1 MKIGLLSDIH
11 ANLPAL
17 EAVLDDLPP
26 VDTVVCAGDVVGYNP
41 WPSECVERI
50 RSVASVTVQGNHDR
64 IVDTPDRYAHN
75 EMAHAGLEHAD
86 TELSATQR
94 EWLRTRPERTEI
106 ADGAYRLVHS
116 HPDPAERDS
125 YVYPR
130 DFAGLRPHLDDY
142 DGLVFGHTH
151 VQHAATVDGRVIVN
165 PGSVGQPRDGD
176 PDAAYAV
183 MDTDRNDVDLRRT
196 AYDVDRVRH
205 EIETEGLP
213 SGTAE
218 RLTEGR

>member
-64 IVDTPDRYAHN
+64 MVDTPDRYAHN

-86 TELSATQR
+86 TELSAAQR

-106 ADGAYRLVHS
+106 ADSAYRVVHS

-130 DFAGLRPHLDDY
+130 DFAGLRPYLDDH
-142 DGLVFGHTH
+142 DGLVLGHTH

>member
-17 EAVLDDLPP
+17 EAVLEDLPP
-26 VDTVVCAGDVVGYNP
+26 VNTVVCAGDVVGYNP

-64 IVDTPDRYAHN
+64 VVETPDRYAHN
-75 EMAHAGLEHAD
+75 EMAHAGLKHAD
-86 TELSATQR
+86 AELSAPQR
-94 EWLRTRPERTEI
+94 EWLRTRPERTDI
-106 ADGAYRLVHS
+106 AGGAYRLVHS

-130 DFAGLRPHLDDY
+130 DFAGLRPYLDDH
-142 DGLVFGHTH
+142 DGLVLGHTH
-151 VQHAATVDGRVIVN
+151 VQHGATVDGRVIVN

-183 MDTDRNDVDLRRT
+183 VDTDRNDVDLRRT
-196 AYDVDRVRH
+196 AYDVDRVRRK
-205 EIETEGLP
+205 IDAEGLP
-213 SGTAE
+213 PETAK
-218 RLTEGR
+218 RLSQGR